1 MNFKKNFATLLI
13 SFLVFSASAQEIK
26 SVNIIGKVTGDTKG
40 YQKIFYYSPS
50 SPVAEAI
57 IVEGTFNITLPFTET
72 YTQLFYTEYE
82 KGTNRSYRP
91 FPLLIDGSGDI
102 FIHLEISQG
111 FFKSTITGPNTT
123 VGFHSF
129 LKQQNE
135 ISAKVSNET
144 ERSFGRGWVPQND
157 PLYPQINMFRDSL
170 NKTYMSALVSSFV
183 GENKDSFLGAYILNS
198 AGKQLKITVLEELY
212 NKLSPQIQKTP
223 DGEKVAAYI
232 RGVKG
237 TNSGS
242 LVKNFVLNDQDGNPI
257 SFDSFRG
264 KYVWIDFWASWCAPC
279 KQAFPHMRE
288 IYAKYKDKNFEIL
301 GISTDSKIEPW
312 LKILP
317 QINNPW
323 PQVWDS
329 KNIMGEFAVTA
340 FPTSFLIDPTG
351 KIILKEVGFI
361 QNGELEKKLAELFGK

>member
-1 MNFKKNFATLLI
+1 M
-13 SFLVFSASAQEIK
+13 FSASAQEIK
-26 SVNIIGKVTGDTKG
+26 SVNITGKVTGDTKG
-40 YQKIFYYSPS
+40 YQKIFYYGQS

-57 IVEGTFNITLPFTET
+57 IVDGTFNITLPFTET

-82 KGTNRSYRP
+82 KGINRSYRP
-91 FPLLIDGSGDI
+91 FPLLIDGTGDI
-102 FIHLEISQG
+102 LINLDISQG
-111 FFKSTITGPNTT
+111 FLKSTITGPNTT
-123 VGFHSF
+123 VCFYSF
-129 LKQQNE
+129 FKQQNE

-170 NKTYMSALVSSFV
+170 NKVNMRDLLSSTIS
-183 GENKDSFLGAYILNS
+183 ENKESSLGAYILNS
-198 AGKQLKITVLEELY
+198 AGRQLKITDLEELY
-212 NKLSPQIQKTP
+212 GKLSPQIQKTP
-223 DGEKVAAYI
+223 DGERVAAYI

-237 TNSGS
+237 ASIGS
-242 LVKNFVLNDQDGNPI
+242 MVKNFILNDQNGNPI

-361 QNGELEKKLAELFGK
+361 QNGELQKKLAELFGK

>member
-1 MNFKKNFATLLI
+1 MNLKYFFTTIII
-13 SFLVFSASAQEIK
+13 SLLVFSASAQEVK

-57 IVEGTFNITLPFTET
+57 IVEGTFNITLPFTGT
-72 YTQLFYTEYE
+72 FTQLFYTEYE
-82 KGTNRSYRP
+82 MKINLGFRP
-91 FPLLIDGSGDI
+91 FPLLIDGTGDI
-102 FIHLEISQG
+102 LINLEISQG
-111 FFKSTITGPNTT
+111 FLKSVITGPNTT

-135 ISAKVSNET
+135 ITAKVSNEI
-144 ERSFGRGWVPQND
+144 ESSLGRVWVPQND
-157 PLYPQINMFRDSL
+157 PLYPKINLLRDSL
-170 NKTYMSALVSSFV
+170 SKVYMRDLLSSCIS
-183 GENKDSFLGAYILNS
+183 ENKETFLGAYILNS
-198 AGKQLKITVLEELY
+198 AGRQLKIRDLEELY

-242 LVKNFVLNDQDGNPI
+242 LVKNFILNDQNGNPI

-351 KIILKEVGFI
+351 KIILKEVGFS
-361 QNGELEKKLAELFGK
+361 QNGELQKKLADLFGK

>member
-1 MNFKKNFATLLI
+1 M
-13 SFLVFSASAQEIK
+13 VFSASAQEIK
-26 SVNIIGKVTGDTKG
+26 SVNITGKVTGDTKG
-40 YQKIFYYSPS
+40 YQKIFYYGQS

-57 IVEGTFNITLPFTET
+57 IVDGTFNITLPFTET

-82 KGTNRSYRP
+82 MKINLGFRP
-91 FPLLIDGSGDI
+91 FPLLIDGTGDI
-102 FIHLEISQG
+102 FIHLEIAQG
-111 FFKSTITGPNTT
+111 FFKSTITGPSAT

-135 ISAKVSNET
+135 ITAKVSDEI
-144 ERSFGRGWVPQND
+144 ESSLGRVWVPQND
-157 PLYPQINMFRDSL
+157 PLYPKINFLRDSL
-170 NKTYMSALVSSFV
+170 SKVYMRDLLSSSIS
-183 GENKDSFLGAYILNS
+183 ENKDSFLGAYILNS
-198 AGKQLKITVLEELY
+198 AGRQLKITELEELY
-212 NKLSPQIQKTP
+212 DKLSPQIQKTP

-242 LVKNFVLNDQDGNPI
+242 QVKNFVLNDQNGNPI

-329 KNIMGEFAVTA
+329 KNIMSEFAVTA
-340 FPTSFLIDPTG
+340 FPTSFLIDPAG
-351 KIILKEVGFI
+351 KIILKEVGFT
-361 QNGELEKKLAELFGK
+361 QNGELEKKLAELFGKK